1 MYEAIT
7 PEMIDTIDKAGT
19 LADTAGSDRRPL
31 AHAATGLER
40 AAADIALQAVKLAD
54 PMARQ
59 SATTV
64 ADGLSAAA
72 QLCRVAIDARAE

>member
-7 PEMIDTIDKAGT
+7 PDMIDTIDKAGT

-40 AAADIALQAVKLAD
+40 TAAGIA
-54 PMARQ
+54 M
-59 SATTV
+59 
-64 ADGLSAAA
+64 
-72 QLCRVAIDARAE
+72 

>member
-1 MYEAIT
+1 MYDAIT
-7 PEMIDTIDKAGT
+7 PEMIETIDKAGT
-19 LADTAGSDRRPL
+19 LADTPASDRRPL
-31 AHAATGLER
+31 AHAALGLEQ
-40 AAADIALQAVKLAD
+40 AAAGIATQAVKLAD

-72 QLCRVAIDARAE
+72 QLCRAAIDARSE